1 MAPRRYR
8 SASNVQNSH
17 NPPAPPQRTYTPAT
31 SNAQQRQLGMLP
43 AVYQSNMKVLLRRE
57 PSITAI
63 IDHFSHVC
71 LYHHNGQKWE
81 KHGYE
86 GSMFLF
92 EKSTTPTYGFYILNR
107 MGTDDYVRPIYPEDD
122 MEIIGDYLM
131 CRFFP
136 DFTKTRLEMG
146 LPYPI
151 PQEHRAAFDMEVINR
166 LPPEEREKDQSKEKK
181 GRSTT
186 LGLWMFATDAREP
199 LKQVMMRLHSY
210 IKQDLPYP
218 DEYRYGP
225 GRPPP
230 PNPHLRTVSRASSQV
245 TLGDFGDRA
254 PSTASVNGVRASP
267 VPRSGSAAAT
277 TQAGSEIDKLFAK
290 LLTPSPSMNAPL
302 ANEVAESQP
311 QKSIHDL
318 FAGLS
323 GGNSSVTEHVLPPAP
338 APAPV
343 LEPPQQTGIPL
354 LNSIFASAL
363 PSGSSSASM
372 AKPTQPLP
380 SQPEEIVIMSPKPTS
395 SALPQILNQ
404 DVISSLLGLNSRASS
419 AAPSSAGSRR
429 SGQQRYEGDNEFSE
443 GDQNSDGEPARR
455 YNVYSGAG
463 STNVVPT
470 VTVPQTPES
479 DSEGEAGRAASGSRR
494 VPGDVT
500 PRPPAG
506 GVRLP
511 PTSPPQFQPAGV
523 PNPSVNGKAHAN
535 DLWPYP
541 RAPLDDRSYE
551 NDEVVELD
559 FSDTRALSDPAI
571 FSTRLKE
578 KKERKGKKSRKER
591 EKDKEREQAE
601 IEKGWD
607 LPTQAQIQP
616 PYQAAATGPVA
627 EAAKPKAT
635 QEGKGAPVNGSAVNG
650 VAAGRPGQN
659 GAINGVAAKEV
670 ILGALLTKVPAQTS
684 IGRND
689 FVRELLGL
697 IHTDS
702 QFVDRLYQDYIS
714 RSA

>member
-1 MAPRRYR
+1 
-8 SASNVQNSH
+8 
-17 NPPAPPQRTYTPAT
+17 
-31 SNAQQRQLGMLP
+31 
-43 AVYQSNMKVLLRRE
+43 MKVLLRRE

-63 IDHFSHVC
+63 IDQFSHVC

-131 CRFFP
+131 CRFYP

-151 PQEHRAAFDMEVINR
+151 PQERRAAFDMEVINR

-199 LKQVMMRLHSY
+199 LKEVMMRLHSY
-210 IKQDLPYP
+210 IKQGLPYP

-230 PNPHLRTVSRASSQV
+230 PNPHLRTVSRASSQA
-245 TLGDFGDRA
+245 TLGDLGSRA
-254 PSTASVNGVRASP
+254 PSTAPVNGVSASP
-267 VPRSGSAAAT
+267 APGIGSAAAT

-290 LLTPSPSMNAPL
+290 LLTPSPSTNAPL
-302 ANEVAESQP
+302 ANGVADSQP

-323 GGNSSVTEHVLPPAP
+323 GGGNNSVTQHMLPSAP
-338 APAPV
+338 ASAPV
-343 LEPPQQTGIPL
+343 FEPPPQTGIPL

-363 PSGSSSASM
+363 PSGPSSALV
-372 AKPTQPLP
+372 APPPQPLP
-380 SQPEEIVIMSPKPTS
+380 SQPEDIVIVSPKPTS

-419 AAPSSAGSRR
+419 AAPSSVGSRR
-429 SGQQRYEGDNEFSE
+429 SGQQRYEGDNELSE
-443 GDQNSDGEPARR
+443 GDQTSDGEPRR
-455 YNVYSGAG
+455 YNMYSGAG
-463 STNVVPT
+463 STNGVPT
-470 VTVPQTPES
+470 VTVPQTPDS
-479 DSEGEAGRAASGSRR
+479 DSEGEDARAASGPRR

-500 PRPPAG
+500 PRPPVG
-506 GVRLP
+506 GIRLP
-511 PTSPPQFQPAGV
+511 PTSPPQFQHSGA
-523 PNPSVNGKAHAN
+523 PNPTVNGKVYTNGAASPSPAPAGAPRQRALVPFEAN
-535 DLWPYP
+535 SDLWPYP

-571 FSTRLKE
+571 FISRLKE
-578 KKERKGKKSRKER
+578 KKEKKGKKSRKER

-607 LPTQAQIQP
+607 LPTQAQVQP

-627 EAAKPKAT
+627 EAARPKAAKAA
-635 QEGKGAPVNGSAVNG
+635 KGAAVNGSVVNG
-650 VAAGRPGQN
+650 VAAGRPAQN
-659 GAINGVAAKEV
+659 GAVNGVAAKEA
-670 ILGALLTKVPAQTS
+670 ILGALLTKAPAQAS

-702 QFVDRLYQDYIS
+702 QFVDRLYQDYLS